1 MYYLKGKR
9 DVLLTNF
16 YFCAKNFHEV
26 KVWSGTLVVQN
37 SFTEVNREIKLSQ
50 MKVGYQYVV
59 SCVYFLRPIYS
70 PKPPELTPQLAL
82 CVFIEIVLVYY
93 KL

>member
-1 MYYLKGKR
+1 MYVYYLKGKR

-59 SCVYFLRPIYS
+59 SCVYFLRPIFS
-70 PKPPELTPQLAL
+70 QASRTNTSAS
-82 CVFIEIVLVYY
+82 IVCLHRNCISV
-93 KL
+93 L